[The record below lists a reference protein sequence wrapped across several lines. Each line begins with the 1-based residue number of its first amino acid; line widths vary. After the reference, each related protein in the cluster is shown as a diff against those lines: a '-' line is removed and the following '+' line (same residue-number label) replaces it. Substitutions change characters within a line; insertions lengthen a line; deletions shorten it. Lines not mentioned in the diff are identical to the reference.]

1 MLEMGGIDIKQQAT
15 FLLANNK
22 VSVSYINLFETL
34 VDSKFFTE
42 NYNLNYNT
50 NLYCILIKGYI
61 VIKNVPVNYCYLLVK
76 FEP

>member
-50 NLYCILIKGYI
+50 NLYCILI
-61 VIKNVPVNYCYLLVK
+61 
-76 FEP
+76 